1 MTEEQLVK
9 GCLRGEAHAQ
19 KALFELYSGR
29 MMSLCRRY
37 ASSTEEAEDIFQE
50 GFIKVYEK
58 LNQFNGTG
66 SLGGWIRMVIV
77 NTALIHIRRNKH
89 QQNED
94 PIDEARSLDS
104 GEMDA
109 LSKMSLD
116 ELERLIDSMPTGYKT
131 VFNLFAVEGFA
142 HKEIAD
148 MLGISESTSKTQF
161 LKAKVYLKRLINEK
175 ELKH

>member
-1 MTEEQLVK
+1 
-9 GCLRGEAHAQ
+9 
-19 KALFELYSGR
+19 
-29 MMSLCRRY
+29 
-37 ASSTEEAEDIFQE
+37 
-50 GFIKVYEK
+50 
-58 LNQFNGTG
+58 
-66 SLGGWIRMVIV
+66 MVII

-116 ELERLIDSMPTGYKT
+116 ELERLIESMPTGYKT

-161 LKAKVYLKRLINEK
+161 LKAKIYLKMLIHEL